1 MLLSK
6 NLMLV
11 LLLLR
16 DHRAVLSGA
25 SSQSKR
31 RSRVSFHR
39 NQTLLK
45 KRQDGVAKTKTFDER
60 NAVEATRS
68 SFQTAIRSNLP
79 TFAQNV
85 DLYQNQAGAAGD
97 GCRVSGRF

>member
-6 NLMLV
+6 NLML
-11 LLLLR
+11 LLR
-16 DHRAVLSGA
+16 DHRAVFSGV
-25 SSQSKR
+25 SSQSKT
-31 RSRVSFHR
+31 SNRVSFHR
-39 NQTLLK
+39 NQTPF

-79 TFAQNV
+79 TFVQHA
-85 DLYQNQAGAAGD
+85 DLYQNQARAAGD
-97 GCRVSGRF
+97 GCRVSGIF